1 MTVSHDLRWRA
12 VVLVYVYGI
21 SAAQTALLLGVG
33 KSSVK
38 RWLQLFYETGS
49 IDPAQRP
56 PKGKLTPEMKSF
68 IEDYTRHHPCFYIQE
83 LQEEIKT
90 RFPEFK
96 HNSIPTLCRI
106 LRKDLNLTRKVLTA
120 RAREAAP
127 KEIQEYFN
135 RLAPFYSYPDQLVFV
150 DETSKDARHAIR
162 RYAWSNKGSPAVVN
176 LPRSRGKRVSAIAC
190 MTTRGF
196 KGWHFSEGTYDR
208 MAFHQGFVKAVLPF
222 LNPWPLPNSI
232 VILDNAK
239 IHMYPEIEEVVR
251 LAGALLFYL
260 PPYCPHLNPIE
271 YGFGLM
277 KAWVKKY
284 ANKGFVSNPQAVL
297 NAAFTSCVTG
307 DCVRT
312 FLHCGYQYCNL
323 KYLE

>member
-1 MTVSHDLRWRA
+1 MTVSEDLRWRA

-21 SAAQTALLLGVG
+21 SSNQSALLLGVS

-38 RWLQLFYETGS
+38 RWLKLFNERGS
-49 IDPAQRP
+49 IDPLKRP

-68 IEDYTRHHPCFYIQE
+68 IEEYTQLHPCFYIQE
-83 LQEEIKT
+83 LQDEIKS
-90 RFPEFK
+90 RFLEFK

-120 RAREAAP
+120 RAREAVP

-162 RYAWSNKGSPAVVN
+162 RYAWSTKGTPAVVN
-176 LPRSRGKRVSAIAC
+176 LPRSRGNRVSAIAC
-190 MTTRGF
+190 LTTKGF
-196 KGWHFSEGTYDR
+196 KGWYLSEGTYDR
-208 MAFHQGFVKAVLPF
+208 LTFHHGFVLSVLPF

-271 YGFGLM
+271 YGFSLM
-277 KAWVKKY
+277 KSWVKRN
-284 ANKGFVSNPQAVL
+284 ANKGFAANPNAVL
-297 NAAFTSCVTG
+297 NAAFRTCIKG
-307 DCVRT
+307 DFVKT
-312 FLHCGYQYCNL
+312 FIHCGYLYNGL
-323 KYLE
+323 NYLE